1 VSAYVILIRNNIVN
15 QSELDTYAAMARKA
29 RGAEPPTP
37 LAYYGE
43 AAALEGPHVDGVVIL
58 EFKSMDAAK
67 AWYDSPAYQ
76 AAKAHRLLGA
86 DCRVILTDGVPGA
99 GEAIRGTES
108 LK

>member
-1 VSAYVILIRNNIVN
+1 LIRNNIVN
-15 QSELDTYAAMARKA
+15 QSELDTYASMARKA

-43 AAALEGPHVDGVVIL
+43 ATALEGPDVNGVVIL
-58 EFKSMDAAK
+58 QFKNMDAAK

-76 AAKAHRLLGA
+76 AAKVHRLQGA
-86 DCRVILTDGVPGA
+86 DCRVILADGIPGA
-99 GEAIRGTES
+99 GEATRGTES